1 MNKLKWFILG
11 VVVFFTMGQV
21 CPPGSPEYLYRCL
34 DMTGHGILNIS
45 GFINTNHLYW
55 IGGTA
60 TTSGYYESDGVNDN
74 LYGNFSVPVR
84 IAEGKVYL
92 DSLFLCI
99 WTQAA
104 ADGADIT
111 LRSRECGAVT
121 HTRSIANAVGIGTTG
136 WIDTQIL
143 DSAMVIK
150 QDQCYEYWLNCTN
163 DGATDIRARYCI
175 RLYYHTID

>member
-11 VVVFFTMGQV
+11 IAVFFLMGQT
-21 CPPGSPEYLYRCL
+21 PEYLYRDL
-34 DMTGHGILNIS
+34 DIS
-45 GFINTNHLYW
+45 GHNIFNIDDFINTNHIEW
-55 IGGTA
+55 EGGAEQMSIGH
-60 TTSGYYESDGVNDN
+60 YESNGVNDD
-74 LYGNFSVPVR
+74 LYGQFSVPVR
-84 IAEGKVYL
+84 VAGGKVYL

-163 DGATDIRARYCI
+163 DGATDIRARYCT